1 MMKKTTAEERKKK
14 KTTKFG
20 GGVKKLFKK
29 LRWKK
34 KTTSETKYQQQPQE
48 TVPGE
53 KTQATKKSGRSRIS
67 ALRNQR
73 DNAAFYDESTPL
85 VEGQENNDGSSTH
98 TNTSGAIQVEEKF
111 FEKNLPLP
119 SSEDDANDED
129 QDEFIPSPLS
139 ARRKGRKKTRFSTVV
154 DSVTINDSQPA
165 SVRMDSRMDSSLRS
179 FLASE
184 NDPGNPMSPNNSS
197 RRKVGRLS
205 EKLSKLIDLANLT
218 SASDD
223 NETPKDKANKLSLMR
238 SLREESMGIS
248 AGSLS
253 SITSDDDD
261 NNNKYSN
268 DETAGEETIADL
280 FVSSIRSS
288 IPYAAPIMNSLS
300 RFSRISVMQSLTKSF
315 YSGSS
320 IRTSS
325 VSMLSKT
332 GRTRSSMM
340 KWATQYRYSE
350 GRPVVD
356 EKSHYVARTK
366 WGIWMERIL
375 IPWSP
380 SSTES
385 LVTFLLFFSISQ
397 TIPMAITRYREGRWK
412 MVYMQQA
419 LVNWILKT
427 FFGMEAPFGGYIF
440 GVHYPRDEDNPT
452 RPGIDWV
459 FGLHLAAGMGW
470 ILAGSLQ

>member
-1 MMKKTTAEERKKK
+1 MKKPTSSEEKQKK
-14 KTTKFG
+14 KTSTKFG

-34 KTTSETKYQQQPQE
+34 KKTAETKQLQE
-48 TVPGE
+48 AASGE
-53 KTQATKKSGRSRIS
+53 TNHAPTKKSGRSRTS
-67 ALRNQR
+67 ALRKQR

-85 VEGQENNDGSSTH
+85 VEGQEHDGSSTH
-98 TNTSGAIQVEEKF
+98 TNTSGAIQPEEKIF
-111 FEKNLPLP
+111 DKNPRSP
-119 SSEDDANDED
+119 SSEDDADVAED

-139 ARRKGRKKTRFSTVV
+139 PRRRGQKKTRFSTVV
-154 DSVTINDSQPA
+154 DSVTINESLPA
-165 SVRMDSRMDSSLRS
+165 SMRMDSSLRS
-179 FLASE
+179 FLASASDLGDA
-184 NDPGNPMSPNNSS
+184 NGSSS

-218 SASDD
+218 HTSDD
-223 NETPKDKANKLSLMR
+223 NETPKEKANKLSLMR
-238 SLREESMGIS
+238 SLREQSMGLS

-253 SITSDDDD
+253 SLTSDNFDDDD
-261 NNNKYSN
+261 SSDNNSKYNN
-268 DETAGEETIADL
+268 DEIAAEETIADL

-300 RFSRISVMQSLTKSF
+300 RFSRISVMQSLTRSF
-315 YSGSS
+315 YSGS

-375 IPWSP
+375 IPWTP

-427 FFGMEAPFGGYIF
+427 LFGMEAPFGGYIF

-459 FGLHLAAGMGW
+459 FGLHLAAGIGW